1 MTSVATAAT
10 VSAETTERAAAA
22 TPLAS
27 ALYVGRVVHQRFR
40 PREHRFA
47 YPIYM
52 HLLDLDEVPGL
63 GSRVRLFGHNRARP
77 VVFRER
83 DHFGDPARTLRENA
97 LDFLRA
103 HGHRGEIGAIRLLT
117 QCRVAGYVFNPV
129 SFYYCHAPTG
139 EVSAVIAEV
148 HNTFGETHPYLLTGD
163 GPGVLSGAEK
173 KVFHVSPFMTLE
185 GTYHFRLTVPGEALS
200 VGIDLQRGGERLFA
214 SALTL
219 RRRELSD
226 RALLALLL
234 RYPMTPLRVS
244 ASIYWE
250 ALHLW
255 RKRISFHPKPPYD
268 PDAARETAA

>member
-1 MTSVATAAT
+1 M
-10 VSAETTERAAAA
+10 
-22 TPLAS
+22 
-27 ALYVGRVVHQRFR
+27 HHRFR
-40 PREHRFA
+40 PRDHRFQ

-52 HLLDLDEVPGL
+52 HLLDLDELPALAGRL
-63 GSRVRLFGHNRARP
+63 RLFGHNRARP

-83 DHFGDPARTLRENA
+83 DHLGDPSRTLRENA
-97 LDFLRA
+97 LEFLRA
-103 HGHRGEIGAIRLLT
+103 HGHTEEIGSIRLLT

-129 SFYYCHAPTG
+129 SFYYCFSPSGAL
-139 EVSAVIAEV
+139 SAVIAEV

-163 GPGVLSGAEK
+163 GLGRVSGAEK

-185 GTYHFRLTVPGEALS
+185 GTYHFRLTAPGEAVS
-200 VGIDLQRGGERLFA
+200 VGIDLHRGGERLFA

-219 RRRELSD
+219 RRRELTD
-226 RALLALLL
+226 GALLNLLL

-268 PDAARETAA
+268 PQSARKTAA